1 MVVGGEDH
9 GSGGR
14 RQREWGGG
22 RSSHV
27 LTILVRGV
35 TLLVFST
42 AICMHRSTY
51 MHCAWTLQ
59 MLFLTFARRPASAHF
74 I

>member
-1 MVVGGEDH
+1 MEVE
-9 GSGGR
+9 
-14 RQREWGGG
+14 GGG
-22 RSSHV
+22 REGGGRGRSSRV

-35 TLLVFST
+35 TLLVFSA

-51 MHCAWTLQ
+51 MHCAWILQ
-59 MLFLTFARRPASAHF
+59 ILFLTFARRPAFAPF

>member
-1 MVVGGEDH
+1 MEVE
-9 GSGGR
+9 
-14 RQREWGGG
+14 GGG
-22 RSSHV
+22 RDEGGGWSSRV

-35 TLLVFST
+35 TLLVFSA

-59 MLFLTFARRPASAHF
+59 MLFLTFARRPAFAPF